1 MAMMWYGL
9 NRGLPG
15 RGGLFLTNYVA
26 LLALRARTW
35 VIRNYRSW
43 CLRASL
49 RLQWPIMKYFYGE
62 YDGSEFPTQDKLFGM
77 DQLMQFIMQYGE
89 QALKAIQQMMQD
101 PKNAE
106 QAEMLEQMIK
116 DGLLDR
122 DGKGRLRLTPR
133 AVNRMQQKALMEI
146 FTNLRN
152 GQREGHEKVTPG
164 QGGQRIEGTKAYQ
177 YGDSVSELDLH
188 QTLRNALSRHGL
200 PQEVASGQLP
210 VASED
215 SSASANRQPP
225 TANRPRIKFDEK
237 DFELHLH
244 EGTTSCSTVVLLDMS
259 GSMMR
264 YGRFLAAKKVAMAM
278 QALVRGRFAQDTL
291 DFVGFYSGASR
302 IREAMLPLV
311 MPKPVTIYD
320 YQVRLRVPIAQIDQA
335 PQHFTN
341 LHMGLQ
347 LARRVLQKRGG
358 ENKQIFIITDG
369 QPTAHVEGDH
379 VFLLYPPD
387 PRSTVATL
395 KEAVL
400 AVREG
405 ARISTFALIEDY
417 WGMDWV
423 GFVDQLT
430 KLTKGVAFYTSSEG
444 LASCIMESYLSGRK
458 KKAYIA

>member
-1 MAMMWYGL
+1 
-9 NRGLPG
+9 
-15 RGGLFLTNYVA
+15 
-26 LLALRARTW
+26 
-35 VIRNYRSW
+35 
-43 CLRASL
+43 
-49 RLQWPIMKYFYGE
+49 MKYFYGE

-89 QALKAIQQMMQD
+89 QALKAIQQMLQD

-133 AVNRMQQKALMEI
+133 AINRMQQKALMEI
-146 FTNLRN
+146 FTNLRA

-200 PQEVASGQLP
+200 PGKRVASCQLP
-210 VASED
+210 VASK
-215 SSASANRQPP
+215 SPWIR
-225 TANRPRIKFDEK
+225 FDEK

-278 QALVRGRFAQDTL
+278 QALVRGRFTQDTL

-302 IREAMLPLV
+302 IRETMLPLV